1 MVLHTCPIC
10 GLGHEVR
17 EARAQVAYG
26 RQFTCSP
33 ECESERRRR
42 RRYHPARPLVL
53 DERRVA
59 KRAASS
65 WQGLRMRIDQSL
77 HLWVVAAAGADLV
90 RAAAWTRSFRAGT
103 R

>member
-10 GLGHEVR
+10 GRSHAVR

-42 RRYHPARPLVL
+42 QRNRHAQPAVV
-53 DERRVA
+53 EEA
-59 KRAASS
+59 KRGASAWRRLGASAA
-65 WQGLRMRIDQSL
+65 GSL
-77 HLWVVAAAGADLV
+77 HVWVIGAAGADLV
-90 RAAAWTRSFRAGT
+90 RTAAWIHLLRAGK

>member
-10 GLGHEVR
+10 GGRHEVR

-42 RRYHPARPLVL
+42 RRYHPARSPV
-53 DERRVA
+53 VA
-59 KRAASS
+59 ESDVAASA
-65 WQGLRMRIDQSL
+65 WDGLRARIQQSL
-77 HLWVVAAAGADLV
+77 HMWVVAAASADLV
-90 RAAAWTRSFRAGT
+90 RTAAWTRSVRTGT

>member
-1 MVLHTCPIC
+1 MVLHTCPLC
-10 GLGHEVR
+10 GRGHEVR

-42 RRYHPARPLVL
+42 RRYHPRALPPVFA
-53 DERRVA
+53 ER
-59 KRAASS
+59 KRAVNR
-65 WQGLRMRIDQSL
+65 WQGLRAGIAQSL
-77 HLWVVAAAGADLV
+77 HQWVVAAAGADLV
-90 RAAAWTRSFRAGT
+90 RAAAWTRSIRGGT